1 MTFDLAAFHA
11 RFRQSVQDVLPFFG
25 EAELHLI
32 ARHNPAWG
40 PGRFD
45 LAGYLGA
52 SEIRYGQALRLFNAG
67 AARGAG
73 LKAAKVLDVGGFMA
87 VFPLTLA
94 RCGVTVALA
103 EKYGYYAGAFDRLA
117 DFLRAEGITIHDED
131 FSESEVDVGE
141 RFDLVT
147 NMAVL
152 EHLAS
157 SPRQML
163 LNMKRHL
170 QPQGRLLLEVPNL
183 AYWPKRVQLLRG
195 QTIHPDIQV
204 VYDAEVPFIGHHR
217 EYTMDDL
224 RRLAQLA
231 GFELDEMVSF
241 NYTPW
246 QDRSLKQR
254 LFLIWPTRVFPSC
267 REVLMALLRKAA

>member
-1 MTFDLAAFHA
+1 MRVDLAAFQR
-11 RFRQSVQDVLPFFG
+11 RFQQSLNDVLPFFG
-25 EAELHLI
+25 DAELRLI

-40 PGRFD
+40 PDQFD
-45 LAGYLGA
+45 LAGYLRA
-52 SEIRYGQALRLFNAG
+52 SEVRYAHALRMFNA
-67 AARGAG
+67 ATSGAG
-73 LKAAKVLDVGGFMA
+73 KRATTVLDVGGFMA
-87 VFPLTLA
+87 VFPLALA
-94 RCGVTVALA
+94 RCGVAVTLA

-117 DFLRAEGITIHDED
+117 GFLQAEGITVVDED
-131 FSESEVDVGE
+131 FSETKVDIGA

-163 LNMKRHL
+163 QNLKQHL
-170 QPQGRLLLEVPNL
+170 DVDGRLLLEVPNL

-195 QTIHPDIQV
+195 QSIHPGMQSL
-204 VYDAEVPFIGHHR
+204 YDAEVPFIGHHR

-224 RRLAQLA
+224 RQLA
-231 GFELDEMVSF
+231 RLGGLHLDDMQSF

-246 QDRSLKQR
+246 LERSLKQR

-267 REVLMALLRKAA
+267 REVLMALLRRA

>member
-1 MTFDLAAFHA
+1 MRIDLSAFQA
-11 RFRQSVQDVLPFFG
+11 RFQQSVRDVLPFFSKD
-25 EAELHLI
+25 ELRLI

-52 SEIRYGQALRLFNAG
+52 SQIRYAQALQLFNA
-67 AARGAG
+67 ARPAG
-73 LKAAKVLDVGGFMA
+73 PAPETTSVLDVGGFMA

-94 RCGVTVALA
+94 RCGVSVTLA

-117 DFLRAEGITIHDED
+117 EFLQAEGVAIVDED
-131 FSESEVDVGE
+131 FSDSEVDIGA

-157 SPRQML
+157 SPKQML
-163 LNMKRHL
+163 ANLKQHMK
-170 QPQGRLLLEVPNL
+170 PDGRLLLEVPNL
-183 AYWPKRVQLLRG
+183 AYWPKRIQLLRG
-195 QTIHPDIQV
+195 HTIHPDIQTV
-204 VYDAEVPFIGHHR
+204 FDAEIPFIGHHR
-217 EYTMDDL
+217 EYTMNDL
-224 RRLAQLA
+224 RVLAQLG
-231 GFELDEMVSF
+231 GFRLDDLVSF

-246 QDRSLKQR
+246 LDRSLKQR

-267 REVLMALLRKAA
+267 REVLMAVLRQA